1 MKVTV
6 QLFYIIRVQLCT
18 RLTAVIYFAEH
29 RALTRDKQWNPE
41 ERRRRLCTGY
51 EPPRLSSFYSH
62 TVSISAVIACARHSQ
77 TSIFSF
83 TVKKKINLDR
93 HRLGAQREERYRRS
107 MDIRRSCLISV
118 KSRRQRTLADFLRI
132 QYLFPA
138 SN

>member
-6 QLFYIIRVQLCT
+6 QLFYIICVQLCT

-62 TVSISAVIACARHSQ
+62 TVSISAVIACAGHSQ
-77 TSIFSF
+77 TSIFSLA
-83 TVKKKINLDR
+83 VKKKANLDR
-93 HRLGAQREERYRRS
+93 HRLSQREEGYRRS
-107 MDIRRSCLISV
+107 MNIRRSCLISV

-132 QYLFPA
+132 RYLFPA